1 VRSEDPDEHNR
12 LWLLAIREKDP
23 GRLTK
28 LVEDVNAFPEHSEQ
42 ARKPQALL

>member
-1 VRSEDPDEHNR
+1 MRSEDPDEHNR